1 MNKTEQGGTQRVC
14 RVSSVAFQSC
24 PAWHTVTSK
33 NRQMA
38 SMSCIIRGYR
48 WPMEEEAG
56 EEEEEA
62 GEDSG
67 RLI

>member
-1 MNKTEQGGTQRVC
+1 
-14 RVSSVAFQSC
+14 
-24 PAWHTVTSK
+24 
-33 NRQMA
+33 MA